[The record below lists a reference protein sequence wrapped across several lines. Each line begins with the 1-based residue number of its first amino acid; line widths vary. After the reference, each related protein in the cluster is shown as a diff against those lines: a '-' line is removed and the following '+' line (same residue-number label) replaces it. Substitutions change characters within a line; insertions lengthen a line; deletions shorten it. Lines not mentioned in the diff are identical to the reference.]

1 MKKQEIADAVGV
13 TQKTVDNK
21 IKDLEKVEKFP
32 NLLKLSINYQN
43 FFWLAKGGDVV
54 EKEGLQV

>member
-43 FFWLAKGGDVV
+43 FCLELLNVLGGGVV
-54 EKEGLQV
+54 